1 MQSNTS
7 KKSVLGMIRKPR
19 TEKNFAPDSESAG
32 TAAAC
37 LARIFKKVEIDG
49 LSENA
54 TGELADDINAISNKF
69 SICPKGSVL
78 LGAIMEKTNSSNSCD
93 EEDLANYIGC
103 TNIEFFEFHDA
114 LRELL
119 DKDIVVKASG
129 RRSSFVATPEAMR
142 AVEKDTV
149 FVPVKT
155 SGLTTEELFTRF
167 RKLIADFRN
176 SNIDEERLHESMIRL
191 VERNDQLLFCR
202 KMAGSPLFTQ
212 ECTDTERRMFFY
224 LCHRYVSKGDQSV
237 PLDILM
243 NFIEF
248 MEDDQMLRRH
258 FANGTTNLQKEG
270 LVTFGNEDGFV
281 ETDKISLADYVK
293 NDWFDEIELAPA
305 EKVNHKSLIRCE
317 DIKEQE
323 LFYNTAEEEQ
333 IGRLAELLEDENFR
347 KVQERL
353 ESEGLPKGICCVFHG
368 SPGSGKTASL
378 KALAK
383 RSGRDIFWV
392 DLASIKSKWVGE
404 SEQNMKKLFDDYRKL
419 VRTSGK
425 APILAVNE
433 ADAIFTKRITNIE
446 QSADNMYN
454 AMTDIVLN
462 ELEHLNGILIATTNL
477 VGNMVDRND
486 SAMERR
492 FLFKVEFRAPD
503 EDVRARIWKSKIR
516 GISDE
521 DAASLASRYKFS
533 GGNIENIARKATLGY
548 VLSGKRPDL
557 EALAKYCEEESF
569 TDKGKMHIGF

>member
-1 MQSNTS
+1 
-7 KKSVLGMIRKPR
+7 MIRKPR

-293 NDWFDEIELAPA
+293 NDSHPGRRSTTRASSGARTSRSRNSSTTLPRRSRSGDWPNFWRTKTSARCRKGSSPRVCRRESAACSTEAQAPA
-305 EKVNHKSLIRCE
+305 
-317 DIKEQE
+317 
-323 LFYNTAEEEQ
+323 
-333 IGRLAELLEDENFR
+333 
-347 KVQERL
+347 
-353 ESEGLPKGICCVFHG
+353 
-368 SPGSGKTASL
+368 
-378 KALAK
+378 
-383 RSGRDIFWV
+383 
-392 DLASIKSKWVGE
+392 
-404 SEQNMKKLFDDYRKL
+404 
-419 VRTSGK
+419 
-425 APILAVNE
+425 
-433 ADAIFTKRITNIE
+433 
-446 QSADNMYN
+446 
-454 AMTDIVLN
+454 
-462 ELEHLNGILIATTNL
+462 
-477 VGNMVDRND
+477 
-486 SAMERR
+486 
-492 FLFKVEFRAPD
+492 
-503 EDVRARIWKSKIR
+503 
-516 GISDE
+516 
-521 DAASLASRYKFS
+521 
-533 GGNIENIARKATLGY
+533 
-548 VLSGKRPDL
+548 RP
-557 EALAKYCEEESF
+557 
-569 TDKGKMHIGF
+569 HR